1 MRPFRIATFN
11 VWHGLAGRGAYLGL
25 FGFREFE
32 SREDREARWR
42 LALRELLEVDA
53 DILLLQEL
61 NPVSQRGQDLVSALG
76 GQFYGRVDQSGLK
89 VLSRGVPG
97 NLSTGLG
104 ILMRGEARAAR
115 LREDVE
121 KFPRSRK
128 LSGRLGVTGED
139 FSLHFDE
146 QRYAQF
152 LSVRHER
159 LGRILVVNTHL
170 HHGFE
175 RFPEL
180 LKLLSAAIEAGKVTR
195 AEVQDLL
202 VHLDRSRDRRIAE
215 VDRILELVERVS
227 SEHDGV
233 VIGGDLN
240 TVATGGAIRS
250 LELAGFCDLASK
262 VGNTEATW
270 DPVKNEINH
279 RLQRVKGFDFPLPDY
294 GNRGLRDVYRQFD
307 LLPRR
312 IDYLFARGS
321 ATNVSHVA
329 VFGQPKPGESGAS
342 DHFGVVA
349 TWN

>member
-11 VWHGLAGRGAYLGL
+11 VWHGLAGQGAFHGL

-32 SREDREARWR
+32 NRDDREARWR
-42 LALRELLEVDA
+42 TALKDLLEVDA
-53 DILLLQEL
+53 DVVLLQEL
-61 NPVSQRGQDLVSALG
+61 NPVSQKGKDLVSTLG

-115 LREDVE
+115 LRDDVE

-128 LSGRLGVTGED
+128 LSGGLGVTGED

-159 LGRILVVNTHL
+159 LGRVLVVNTHL

-180 LKLLSAAIEAGKVTR
+180 LRLLSEAVEAGRVGR
-195 AEVQDLL
+195 AEAQDVLE
-202 VHLDRSRDRRIAE
+202 HLDRSRDRRIAE
-215 VDRILELVERVS
+215 VDRILELVERVNA
-227 SEHDGV
+227 EHDGV

-240 TVATGGAIRS
+240 SVATGGAIRS
-250 LELAGFCDLASK
+250 LELAGFYDLAK
-262 VGNTEATW
+262 KAGNDEATW
-270 DPVKNEINH
+270 DPIKNEANH
-279 RLQRVKGFDFPLPDY
+279 RLQRMKGFDFPLPDY
-294 GNRGLRDVYRQFD
+294 GNRALRDVYRQFD

-312 IDYLFARGS
+312 IDYLFGRGS
-321 ATNVSHVA
+321 VRDVSQVD
-329 VFGQPKPGESGAS
+329 VFGQPKAGETGAS

-349 TWN
+349 TWI

>member
-1 MRPFRIATFN
+1 M
-11 VWHGLAGRGAYLGL
+11 GL

-32 SREDREARWR
+32 SRDDREARWR
-42 LALRELLEVDA
+42 IALRELLEVDA
-53 DILLLQEL
+53 DVFLLQEL
-61 NPVSQRGQDLVSALG
+61 NPVSERGQDLVTALG

-104 ILMRGEARAAR
+104 ILMRGDARAAR

-121 KFPRSRK
+121 RFPRSRK
-128 LSGRLGVTGED
+128 LSGGFGVTGED

-175 RFPEL
+175 RFPDL
-180 LKLLSAAIEAGKVTR
+180 LKLLSAAAEEGKVSR
-195 AEVQDLL
+195 GEVQDLF

-227 SEHDGV
+227 AEHDGV
-233 VIGGDLN
+233 VIGGDFN
-240 TVATGGAIRS
+240 SVATGGAICS
-250 LELAGFCDLASK
+250 LELAGFCDLAK
-262 VGNTEATW
+262 NTGNTEATW
-270 DPVKNEINH
+270 DPIINEVNH

-294 GNRGLRDVYRQFD
+294 GNRALREVYRQFD
-307 LLPRR
+307 LIPRR

-321 ATNVSHVA
+321 VKDVSQVS
-329 VFGQPKPGESGAS
+329 VFAKPKAGQPGAS

-349 TWN
+349 TWS